1 MRHKKNKWKLGRPTD
16 LRVALVRNQVAA
28 LFEQGHLNTTL
39 PRAKAVQS
47 LAERLIT
54 KAKRGDLNSV
64 RQCAQVLPTKESLRN
79 LLRRVV
85 PAVQESKSGYTQIA
99 KLKYRRGDGAL
110 IVRLSLAKPLAGVK
124 AGK

>member
-1 MRHKKNKWKLGRPTD
+1 MRHKKNKRKLGLPTD
-16 LRVALVRNQVAA
+16 QRVALVRNQVAA
-28 LFEQGHLNTTL
+28 LFERGYLNTTL

-54 KAKRGDLNSV
+54 KAKRGDLGSI
-64 RQCAQVLPTKESLRN
+64 RQCARELPTRRSLQG

-85 PAVQESKSGYTQIA
+85 PATQTENSGYTQIA
-99 KLKYRRGDGAL
+99 RLKYRRGDGAL
-110 IVRLSLAKPLAGVK
+110 LVRLSLNKPLARET

>member
-16 LRVALVRNQVAA
+16 ERVALVRNQVAA
-28 LFEQGHLNTTL
+28 LFERGYLNTTL

-54 KAKRGDLNSV
+54 KAKRGDLGSI
-64 RQCAQVLPTKESLRN
+64 RDCARHLPTKQALRS

-85 PAVQESKSGYTQIA
+85 PALQEENSGYTKIA
-99 KLKYRRGDGAL
+99 RLKYRRGDGAL
-110 IVRLSLAKPLAGVK
+110 IVRLSLAAPLAEAT